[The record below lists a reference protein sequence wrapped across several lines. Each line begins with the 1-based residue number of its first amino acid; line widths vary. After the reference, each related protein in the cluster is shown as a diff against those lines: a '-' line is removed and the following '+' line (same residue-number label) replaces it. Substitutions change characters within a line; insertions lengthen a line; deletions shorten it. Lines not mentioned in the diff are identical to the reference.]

1 MAEAHLAV
9 ESPAHHG
16 NATMSTTVTIST
28 PDNNEHSENNE
39 VNMDDD
45 KEDNNEHSTNN
56 ENSMD
61 VECLYTKQL
70 HARSADDLLA
80 YNMELV
86 DIRDRMDLCNM
97 D

>member
-16 NATMSTTVTIST
+16 NETMSTTVTIST

-45 KEDNNEHSTNN
+45 KE
-56 ENSMD
+56 NSMD

-70 HARSADDLLA
+70 HELSADDLLA

-86 DIRDRMDLCNM
+86 DIRHRMDLCNM